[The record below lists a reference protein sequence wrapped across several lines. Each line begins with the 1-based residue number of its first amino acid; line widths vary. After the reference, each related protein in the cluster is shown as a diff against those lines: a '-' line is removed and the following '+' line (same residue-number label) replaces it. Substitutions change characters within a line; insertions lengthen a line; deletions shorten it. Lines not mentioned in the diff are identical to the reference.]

1 MNLVHRVLFV
11 AWRSPRTRGIHPV
24 ARLLQREQAPGW
36 ELAYIEGA
44 RTAAAHGFVPFIEFP
59 DLGRVYESEE
69 LFPLFQ
75 NRLMPSK
82 RLDYPAFLAR
92 LALPATTEAPIPI
105 LSRSG
110 GRRETDK
117 LEVFGFPSFDPAGA
131 RYVYL
136 FFLRGV
142 RHVPGAEERIA
153 MLDDGEKLAWRREPD
168 NPVDQ
173 LSIVV
178 DRPNAGQLGWV
189 PATLLAD
196 LDRLIDGR
204 SRLEVFAERRN
215 LAPAPVHERL
225 LCRLEATAVTG
236 FVPFSD
242 ATYRPIAESA
252 TVLHLDLAELV
263 A

>member
-11 AWRSPRTRGIHPV
+11 AWRSPRTRGIYPV
-24 ARLLQREQAPGW
+24 ARLLQRESAPQW

-44 RTAAAHGFVPFIEFP
+44 HTAAAHGFVPFIEFP
-59 DLGRVYESEE
+59 QLERAYESEE

-82 RLDYPAFLAR
+82 RADYREFLAR
-92 LALPATTEAPIPI
+92 LALPESTGTPITI

-117 LEVFGFPSFDPAGA
+117 LEVFGFPSFDPARA

-153 MLDDGEKLAWRREPD
+153 RLAEGERLAWRREPD
-168 NPVDQ
+168 NPIDR

-189 PATLLAD
+189 PAALLGDLTL
-196 LDRLIDGR
+196 LIDGR
-204 SRLEVFAERRN
+204 SRVEVFAERAN

-225 LCRLEATAVTG
+225 LCRLEATAIAG

-242 ATYRPIAESA
+242 ATYQPIPEGA
-252 TVLHLDLAELV
+252 TALHLDPAELV